1 MRRTSSA
8 SASRL
13 CTRVCVIP
21 LTAGMLLITPGL
33 GGAQPAGS
41 DSIGTLVAA
50 VANVNQ
56 KLQDLGAAIQ
66 AKQEGVNKAIVDVQT
81 ARENAAAAQLEV
93 DAAAQRVKD
102 ANIAIAAAQDRFDTF
117 AVATYVNG
125 PSSAYLTASD
135 PSDILNTAA
144 TGQT

>member
-1 MRRTSSA
+1 MRRTPSA

-21 LTAGMLLITPGL
+21 LTASMLLVTPGL
-33 GGAQPAGS
+33 AVAQPGS
-41 DSIGTLVAA
+41 ANSLGALVAE

-81 ARENAAAAQLEV
+81 ARDNAATAQREV

-102 ANIAIAAAQDRFDTF
+102 ANIAIDGGPGPLRHVRRRNVCQRSVELLSDRI
-117 AVATYVNG
+117 G
-125 PSSAYLTASD
+125 SE
-135 PSDILNTAA
+135 
-144 TGQT
+144 